1 MQTKHDAP
9 LRPGDPRRVGGYTL
23 TGRLGEGGQGVVY
36 LARDREGAVV
46 TVKLLKGGSSA
57 GAKARGRFTKEAA
70 AARRIQAPQVARI
83 LDARVTGERPYI
95 VSEFVR
101 GRTLQEAVASDGPL
115 RGAELHKVAL
125 RTAVALTAIHKAE
138 VVHRDFKPGNV
149 VLGPRGAKVIDFG
162 VARLLDGD
170 TPVTSHPVGTPAYMS
185 PEQIEDLPVGPK
197 SDVFSWG
204 AAMVYAATGRAPFGG
219 GTNAAIMRRITDREP
234 DLGALRGSLR
244 GLVARCLDKEPEAR
258 PTAAEIAR
266 FLRAEAVAPAGRARG
281 KVPRYRS
288 NMIIAVGVVMV
299 LGFAVGLLLG

>member
-46 TVKLLKGGSSA
+46 TVKLLKGGGSA
-57 GAKARGRFTKEAA
+57 GAKARGRFTKEAE
-70 AARRIQAPQVARI
+70 AARRVQVPQVARI
-83 LDARVTGERPYI
+83 LDARVTGDRPFI

-101 GRTLQEAVASDGPL
+101 GRTLQEVVAAEGPL
-115 RGAELHKVAL
+115 RGAELRKVAL
-125 RTAVALTAIHKAE
+125 RTAAGLAAIHKAE
-138 VVHRDFKPGNV
+138 IVHRDFKPGNV

-170 TPVTSHPVGTPAYMS
+170 TPITSHPVGTPAYMS

-204 AAMVYAATGRAPFGG
+204 ATMVYAATGRPPFGG
-219 GTNAAIMRRITDREP
+219 GTNAAVMRRITDREP

-244 GLVARCLDKEPEAR
+244 GLVARCLDKEPAAR

-266 FLRAEAVAPAGRARG
+266 FLRAEAAPAARKSA

-288 NMIIAVGVVMV
+288 NMIIALGVVMA
-299 LGFAVGLLLG
+299 LGFTVGLLLG